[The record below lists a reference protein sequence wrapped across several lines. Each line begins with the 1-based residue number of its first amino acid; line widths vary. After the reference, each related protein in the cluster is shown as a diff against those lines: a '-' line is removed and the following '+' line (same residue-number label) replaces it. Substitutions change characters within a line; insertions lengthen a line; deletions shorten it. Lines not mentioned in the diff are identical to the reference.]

1 MNPSNV
7 SQYVVPRTLSFLPSS
22 PSLPGAIITNIPVA
36 PIAEAA
42 AWPTAELVHEL
53 NWALCWRVSDWIVRR
68 AIDGVVRGC
77 RYRELCI
84 YRLCT
89 TVYESTGDTLPVLVA
104 RMWCP
109 SDEIM
114 YRCGLWDGVWPF
126 ALAAVCRSSIV
137 KARVRKLYTRWL
149 LRVIPVAIGK

>member
-1 MNPSNV
+1 MNPSKV

-89 TVYESTGDTLPVLVA
+89 TVDESTGDTLPVPVA
-104 RMWCP
+104 RMWWLVP
-109 SDEIM
+109 R
-114 YRCGLWDGVWPF
+114 RCIV
-126 ALAAVCRSSIV
+126 AVCGMGFGLLHLRQFVDRRS
-137 KARVRKLYTRWL
+137 
-149 LRVIPVAIGK
+149 